1 MESNKLLEL
10 FESKQLFERIGK
22 IDVIDGV
29 NFDYVESSNEFEKK
43 INGLKWENL
52 INEKR
57 GDIFVVLYK
66 NVRERADEWDEWVE
80 KNGEKIDAIVLDRLT
95 NNGASLLLKDE
106 ICNMIQYNFFLIGIS
121 QYFKDVYYDEFW
133 DQIFAIYH
141 SGHIPCGYKKGKFL
155 IY

>member
-1 MESNKLLEL
+1 MESKKLTEL
-10 FESKQLFERIGK
+10 FESKKLFERIGEK
-22 IDVIDGV
+22 EVIDGV
-29 NFDYVESSNEFEKK
+29 NFEYVESSSEFEKK

-66 NVRERADEWDEWVE
+66 NVRERADEWDEWVK
-80 KNGEKIDAIVLDRLT
+80 KNGTDIDNAVLDRLT
-95 NNGASLLLKDE
+95 NTEVSLLLKDE
-106 ICNMIQYNFFLIGIS
+106 ICSMIQYNFFLIGIS

-133 DQIFAIYH
+133 DQVFVIYQ